1 MVVDRKE
8 NMWYLLDFSI
18 AMDHH
23 IKEKEEQSI
32 GKYMDLA
39 AKVRIQFRVKTVI
52 VPILLGVLES
62 VLRKTTK
69 NAQKL
74 EIRDV
79 IGSLQ
84 TAVL

>member
-1 MVVDRKE
+1 
-8 NMWYLLDFSI
+8 MWYLLDFSI

-62 VLRKTTK
+62 VLRKTTR